1 MNHFT
6 CSRSGSTP
14 RPGSQQRGA
23 ALVVG
28 MILLLILTLL
38 AISGM
43 TTSTTELI
51 MAGNEEYHENAFQA
65 AETGIERT
73 IAAGTFD
80 VAAEVVN
87 PPVTLPNQ
95 DTYATTVRPRGAGL
109 PPPGYS
115 LDQFSAENFEIES
128 AGTSVRNASDTHIQG
143 LFLITPKATQ
153 P

>member
-1 MNHFT
+1 MNHNNR
-6 CSRSGSTP
+6 SRSTFTLRP
-14 RPGSQQRGA
+14 RAHQRGA

-43 TTSTTELI
+43 TTSTTELV

-73 IAAGTFD
+73 IAAGAFD

-95 DTYATTVRPRGAGL
+95 DTFATTVRPRGTGL

-128 AGTSVRNASDTHIQG
+128 TGTSVRNATDTHLQG
-143 LFLITPKATQ
+143 LFLIVPKAN
-153 P
+153 

>member
-1 MNHFT
+1 MNHYT
-6 CSRSGSTP
+6 RSRNGSAH
-14 RPGSQQRGA
+14 RPGLYQRGA

-43 TTSTTELI
+43 TTSTTQLV

-73 IAAGTFD
+73 IAAGAFD

-95 DTYATTVRPRGAGL
+95 DIYAATVRPRGTSA

-115 LDQFSAENFEIES
+115 LDQFSAQNFEIES
-128 AGTSVRNASDTHIQG
+128 TGTSVRDATDTHVQG
-143 LFLITPKATQ
+143 LFLIVPKAN
-153 P
+153 